1 MNNEALIDTVL
12 DRYFEKQITPQ
23 DAIQALQLADVDDPE
38 STLQGYHAAFVAV
51 QRYEVVETVAAV
63 HRSYMMSQ
71 SFLPR
76 DTAQTVSYDWRRPLR
91 LTLKVAS
98 VVLVLMASWLGYQ
111 TLSVNSDNV
120 FKEFYQ
126 PYTISTQRDA
136 TATGDDDLVSLVRSR
151 KYQEA
156 VQVYQKMK
164 PVSSRE
170 KFLGGYAALEA
181 GDYQMAI
188 QSFNDILANNLS
200 QSVKLYNDEA
210 EFYLG
215 LAYIK
220 AGQSG
225 DAIPIFQRIF
235 DDPGHT
241 YHERVSSWDLFRLK
255 RLD

>member
-1 MNNEALIDTVL
+1 MSNEALIDTVL
-12 DRYFEKQITPQ
+12 DRYFEKQISPQ
-23 DAIQALQLADVDDPE
+23 EAIQALQLADVDEPE
-38 STLQGYHAAFVAV
+38 STLQGYHTAFVAV

-71 SFLPR
+71 SFVRR
-76 DTAQTVSYDWRRPLR
+76 DTAQTVSYNWRRPLG

-111 TLSVNSDNV
+111 TLTVNNDEV

-136 TATGDDDLVSLVRSR
+136 TTAGDDDLVSLVRSR

-156 VQVYQKMK
+156 VQFYQKMK
-164 PVSSRE
+164 PISSRE
-170 KFLGGYAALEA
+170 KFLGGYAALETA
-181 GDYQMAI
+181 EYQLAI
-188 QSFNDILANNLS
+188 QCFTEILANNPT
-200 QSVKLYNDEA
+200 QSLKLYNDEA

-215 LAYIK
+215 LTYIK
-220 AGQSG
+220 AGQPG
-225 DAIPIFQRIF
+225 NAIPLFQRIY

-241 YHERVSSWDLFRLK
+241 YHERVTSWDLFRLK